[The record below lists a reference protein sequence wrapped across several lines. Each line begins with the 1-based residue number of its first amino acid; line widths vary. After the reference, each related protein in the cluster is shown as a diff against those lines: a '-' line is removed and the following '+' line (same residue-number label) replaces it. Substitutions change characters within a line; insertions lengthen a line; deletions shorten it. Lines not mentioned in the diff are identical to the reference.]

1 MFSQEIFIEREKSL
15 RKMRGM
21 NKTQMAAALSIS
33 RQSVSAWEKGERLP
47 SFDVLCRL
55 AEYFGVSTD
64 YLLGREGE
72 GEEAPYIPRDFH
84 YPRDPRC
91 FYKPVEIRFCDCDRH
106 KRARVQTLL
115 KIMADIAGVAYADRG
130 YSHAWLWEHQS
141 VFLLTRAAIRV
152 RRMPIADETIVVETW
167 ETGIKGAQYYRDFT
181 FFDREGNRIVEGQT
195 AWVVVDPISRTI
207 QKPSA
212 FPGHFEPIPDKVAD
226 TLPPARLKPE
236 GEFLPQGERTIVYSD
251 IDGNGHTYNAVYGG
265 IACDFLPAEWME
277 SRLTDFRINFKQE
290 ALLGETLTIQTSLH
304 QNHAFVVGRL
314 GETISFECEFLFAEM
329 AEE

>member
-1 MFSQEIFIEREKSL
+1 MDINQNSFGTRLRSL
-15 RKMRGM
+15 RKSRGLLGIKLAEDLKIGS
-21 NKTQMAAALSIS
+21 NTLS
-33 RQSVSAWEKGERLP
+33 QWESGAREP
-47 SFDVLCRL
+47 NYDVLCRL

-106 KRARVQTLL
+106 KRARIQTLL
-115 KIMADIAGVAYADRG
+115 KIMADIAGVAYAARG
-130 YSHAWLWEHQS
+130 YSHAWLWEHHS

-152 RRMPIADETIVVETW
+152 RRMPAADETVVVETW

-195 AWVVVDPISRTI
+195 AWVVVDPVSRAI

-236 GEFLPQGERTIVYSD
+236 GEYLAQGERVIVYSD

-265 IACDFLPAEWME
+265 IACDFLPADLME
-277 SRLTDFRINFKQE
+277 RRLTDFRINFKQE
-290 ALLGETLTIQTSLH
+290 ALLGEILTIQTSL
-304 QNHAFVVGRL
+304 QPNRASVVGRL
-314 GETISFECEFLFAEM
+314 GDTISFECEFLFAE
-329 AEE
+329 E